1 LSKKISPVED
11 GIALLSVHD
20 ISPYYEDE
28 VVQLCDQLDAHGI
41 TSYSLLTT
49 PFYGMK
55 RSNSFE
61 KNELFAEYLVS
72 LGLEIS
78 MHGYSHQTKSGK
90 GAEFYRMP
98 QEQVASRLKLGIT
111 LMKKGLGLSPVGF
124 VPPMWKAPQSL
135 TKITGD
141 IGLSFCVIGDTIY
154 DLKNDTR
161 HSTTFHLVSQGQES
175 FSQSDAFLEL
185 ELGGPVQIGI
195 HPLDST
201 LTSVLEL
208 LADMKDRLG
217 YAFKGYNDY
226 LSQ

>member
-1 LSKKISPVED
+1 MSKKISPVED